1 MSETK
6 KIIIQQNNG
15 TDYNKFYPQVD
26 GWSKVEVL
34 SDLTKELLGLGS
46 SAIPDDAFVAL
57 TVGKDSKAYRVKV
70 TYPNGQPAVG
80 FTVGGLTAF
89 PALGLTTNSDGIVM
103 GSSTSTTPTITVA
116 QKYDD
121 VLPYS
126 GSFTSTRMI
135 TDCNV
140 VLSWNEIPTKK
151 NTRVFSPNLSN
162 FVVKCACLLVGGG
175 GGGGRYGY
183 FNSNLRT
190 GGGGGAGGACVQEVL
205 SLSTGNEISISVG
218 AGGNDGSQRRMTELK
233 ILNQIITALGGSAG
247 SIGGTE
253 NKYYS
258 YGGEGGKGNGN
269 GGKGGNCSNT
279 SPENGE
285 DGLAGT
291 TKNFYGV
298 TIKTGG
304 GGGGGSAYCYNGQ
317 GFYSDCGSPI
327 NSDVGQRRTGMT
339 STKYSVNPT
348 VSFDSNGKDG
358 GCWIVYLHS

>member
-1 MSETK
+1 MSVK
-6 KIIIQQNNG
+6 KIVIQQQQADG
-15 TDYNKFYPQVD
+15 SYNELWPKND
-26 GWSKVEVL
+26 SWSKTEVL

-46 SAIPDDAFVAL
+46 SAIPDDAFIAL
-57 TVGKDSKAYRVKV
+57 TIGKDSKAYRVKV

-80 FTVGGLTAF
+80 FTIGGLTAF
-89 PALGLTTNSDGIVM
+89 PALGLTTNSDGIVV

-140 VLSWNEIPTKK
+140 VLSWNEIPIKK
-151 NTRVFSPNLSN
+151 NTRVFSPDLSN

-183 FNSNLRT
+183 FSSTLQT
-190 GGGGGAGGACVQEVL
+190 GGGGGAGGDCVQEVL
-205 SLSTGNEISISVG
+205 SLSTGNEISILVG
-218 AGGNDGSQRRMTELK
+218 AGGNNGSQRRTTELK
-233 ILNQIITALGGSAG
+233 ILNQTITALGRGAG
-247 SIGGTE
+247 NTGGTE

-258 YGGEGGKGNGN
+258 YGGAGGEGNGN
-269 GGKGGNCSNT
+269 GGKGGNCSDR

-285 DGLAGT
+285 DGLAGM

-304 GGGGGSAYCYNGQ
+304 GGGGGCAYCYNGK
-317 GFYSDCGSPI
+317 GLYSDCGSPI
-327 NSDVGQRRTGMT
+327 NSDVGQRRTGMN

-348 VSFDSNGKDG
+348 VSFDSNGKNG
-358 GCWIVYLHS
+358 GCWIVYLHN